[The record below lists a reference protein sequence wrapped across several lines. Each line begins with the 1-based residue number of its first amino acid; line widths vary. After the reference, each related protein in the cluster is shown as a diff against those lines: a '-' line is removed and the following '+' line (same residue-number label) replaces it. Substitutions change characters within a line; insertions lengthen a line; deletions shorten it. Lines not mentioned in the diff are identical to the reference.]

1 MVTELVPGV
10 TIHENAEGA
19 IVQSVKVSHKVEKDL
34 VSGMVSGKTQVVK
47 VFDHT
52 ETFPFSV
59 EGKGDLTFAAGLG
72 QDPAISLLP
81 GTGISFIDEFS
92 YEQKIPG
99 ASQWNYSGEHYEH
112 AA

>member
-1 MVTELVPGV
+1 MVTELKSGV
-10 TIHENAEGA
+10 TIHSDAEGA
-19 IVQSVKVSHKVEKDL
+19 LVQSVKVSHKVEKDL
-34 VSGMVSGKTQVVK
+34 VLGMVDGKTQVRK

-72 QDPAISLLP
+72 QDPEITLLP
-81 GTGISFIDEFS
+81 GTGVSFIDEFS
-92 YEQKIPG
+92 YEQKLPG
-99 ASQWNYSGEHYEH
+99 SSSWNFSGDHYEH

>member
-1 MVTELVPGV
+1 MVTQLKPGV
-10 TIHENAEGA
+10 TIHSDAEGS
-19 IVQSVKVSHKVEKDL
+19 IVQSVKVSHKAEKDL
-34 VSGMVSGKTQVVK
+34 VMGMVGGKTQVKK

-72 QDPAISLLP
+72 QDPAITLLP
-81 GTGISFIDEFS
+81 GGGVSFIDEFT
-92 YEQKIPG
+92 YEQKLPG
-99 ASQWNYSGEHYEH
+99 ASQWTYTGEHYEH

>member
-1 MVTELVPGV
+1 MVTQLKSGV
-10 TIHENAEGA
+10 TIQSDAEGS
-19 IVQSVKVSHKVEKDL
+19 IVQSVKVSHKAEKDL
-34 VSGMVSGKTQVVK
+34 VSGMVDGKSQIVK

-72 QDPAISLLP
+72 QDPAITLLP
-81 GTGISFIDEFS
+81 GTGVSFIDEFS
-92 YEQKIPG
+92 YEQKLPG
-99 ASQWNYSGEHYEH
+99 SSMWNYSGEHYEH